1 MTQYAHD
8 QQQEQHEERPR
19 IGGRDNDAKKA
30 AAFLREVR
38 PSMMH
43 DAEALQTLDRLKR
56 LVEHGTFNQLADQL
70 NRLSR
75 KHKKK
80 PLPTIEIVQQ
90 LEALA
95 ERYTDQEEKTAV
107 AASAATAQPDIILS
121 ETFVK

>member
-1 MTQYAHD
+1 MEAFVAPKDISAIDPWGWNSALRATLLRGAVD
-8 QQQEQHEERPR
+8 ERLMP
-19 IGGRDNDAKKA
+19 
-30 AAFLREVR
+30 
-38 PSMMH
+38 

-75 KHKKK
+75 KHKKE
-80 PLPTIEIVQQ
+80 PLPTIAIVQQ

-95 ERYTDQEEKTAV
+95 ARYADQVEKSSATSIP
-107 AASAATAQPDIILS
+107 AAIAQPDIILS